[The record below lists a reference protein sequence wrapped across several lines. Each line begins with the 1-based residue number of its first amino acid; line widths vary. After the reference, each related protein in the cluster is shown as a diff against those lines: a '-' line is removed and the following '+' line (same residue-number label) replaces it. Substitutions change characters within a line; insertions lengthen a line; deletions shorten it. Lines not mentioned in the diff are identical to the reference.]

1 MNNKTSVFS
10 GFLKDNAVLSG
21 LMVISPIIVCGDTIM
36 NALALIYVFST
47 ITFLTVTIG
56 SFIPKKLSY
65 GLKTILLTVIAS
77 LIYIPVKALAEEF
90 FPGVVERTGIY
101 FMLIAV
107 NSIIVVQSHI
117 KFHKMTRGKMTVS
130 LISHILGF
138 DVVML
143 IISAIRELS
152 AYGTFCGRIVDA
164 DIFISGLGMPFGGF
178 IILGLACGLYRYLV
192 PSAKKDDELTGG
204 DSNVSDF

>member
-1 MNNKTSVFS
+1 MNNKRSVFD
-10 GFLKDNAVLSG
+10 GFLRDNAVLSG
-21 LMVISPIIVCGDTIM
+21 LMVISPVIVCGDTVM
-36 NALALIYVFST
+36 NALALIYVFSS
-47 ITFLTVTIG
+47 ITFLSVTIG

-65 GLKTILLTVIAS
+65 GFKTIIHAVIAS
-77 LIYIPVKALAEEF
+77 LIYIPVKTVAEQF

-107 NSIIVVQSHI
+107 NSVIVVQSHI
-117 KFHKMTRGKMTVS
+117 KFHKMTKGKMTVS

-138 DVVML
+138 DLAML
-143 IISAIRELS
+143 LISAIRELL

-164 DIFISGLGMPFGGF
+164 DVFISGLGMPFGGF
-178 IILGLACGLYRYLV
+178 IILGLACGIYRYFV
-192 PSAKKDDELTGG
+192 PSAKRDNELTGG